1 MIKFVFIGFTFGTP
15 QYPSTDVPPRLS
27 SLFRTCTFK
36 GSNARKSFATEYGAT
51 SFPWN
56 FKINE
61 VKMTAATIQALRI
74 MMQGKL
80 ANCFQDMEARITSNI
95 GNLVKDL
102 RTDFVEE

>member
-1 MIKFVFIGFTFGTP
+1 
-15 QYPSTDVPPRLS
+15 
-27 SLFRTCTFK
+27 
-36 GSNARKSFATEYGAT
+36 
-51 SFPWN
+51 
-56 FKINE
+56 
-61 VKMTAATIQALRI
+61 MTAATIQALRI